1 MANCL
6 QDTVSLT
13 KRIEELRDEFVNR
26 FSSLISLAQIDSDN
40 VDRNYSA
47 IVQYQM
53 LTETA
58 HLIRAGED
66 VQILIRQLQ
75 EMWLF
80 GQLNTIGESEA
91 RQQAD
96 ANAKKV
102 AQLLKKLTDMQQ
114 AL

>member
-1 MANCL
+1 
-6 QDTVSLT
+6 
-13 KRIEELRDEFVNR
+13 
-26 FSSLISLAQIDSDN
+26 
-40 VDRNYSA
+40 
-47 IVQYQM
+47 
-53 LTETA
+53 
-58 HLIRAGED
+58 
-66 VQILIRQLQ
+66 
-75 EMWLF
+75 MWLF